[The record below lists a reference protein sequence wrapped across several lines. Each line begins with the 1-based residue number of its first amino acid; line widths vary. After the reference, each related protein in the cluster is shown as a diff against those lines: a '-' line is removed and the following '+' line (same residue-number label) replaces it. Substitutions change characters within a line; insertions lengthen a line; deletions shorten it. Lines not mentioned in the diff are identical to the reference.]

1 MTSSSPVPRKVSN
14 KFPLLIN
21 HQRLTH
27 LERVYLSCRFH
38 LWYYVWMNIFL
49 LLRIVG
55 RILILT
61 RTQKE
66 KKTIK
71 QPAVFLN
78 GRAVSAVAASGR
90 TRRICE
96 CFHDWE
102 AENRIWIKLQEKS
115 WANVYCPSVRTWVQ
129 IPGTYTKLVEAAVIT
144 GSYSKIG
151 GGEREKSPQELKG
164 RKSWLHYREQQD
176 LPGPK

>member
-1 MTSSSPVPRKVSN
+1 MILCMNEYLPAVENSRKNSYFDKN
-14 KFPLLIN
+14 TK
-21 HQRLTH
+21 
-27 LERVYLSCRFH
+27 
-38 LWYYVWMNIFL
+38 
-49 LLRIVG
+49 G
-55 RILILT
+55 
-61 RTQKE
+61 K

-115 WANVYCPSVRTWVQ
+115 
-129 IPGTYTKLVEAAVIT
+129 
-144 GSYSKIG
+144 
-151 GGEREKSPQELKG
+151 
-164 RKSWLHYREQQD
+164 
-176 LPGPK
+176 